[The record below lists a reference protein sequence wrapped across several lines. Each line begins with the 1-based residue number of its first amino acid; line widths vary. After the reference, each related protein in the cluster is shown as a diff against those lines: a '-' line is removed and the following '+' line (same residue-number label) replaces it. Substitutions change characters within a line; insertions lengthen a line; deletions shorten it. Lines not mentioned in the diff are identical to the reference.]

1 MENNMTDQQKADRL
15 ALIAKIAHKQKVEK
29 ATKLRIAKVKA
40 SSKTLTK
47 RVPKKARS
55 FMDIPKEGDN
65 VYAWTDASKYA
76 KTYYGETL
84 YETTRYDNE
93 WD

>member
-1 MENNMTDQQKADRL
+1 MTDQQKADRL

-29 ATKLRIAKVKA
+29 ATKLRMAKVKA

-55 FMDIPKEGDN
+55 FMEVPKETN
-65 VYAWTDASKYA
+65 IYAWTDASKYA
-76 KTYYGETL
+76 KEYYGETL

>member
-1 MENNMTDQQKADRL
+1 MTDQQKADRL

-29 ATKLRIAKVKA
+29 ATKLRMAKVKA
-40 SSKTLTK
+40 SSKTLTQ

-55 FMDIPKEGDN
+55 FMDVPKESN
-65 VYAWTDASKYA
+65 IYAWTDASKYA

-84 YETTRYDNE
+84 YETTRYDND

>member
-1 MENNMTDQQKADRL
+1 MTDQQKADRL

-29 ATKLRIAKVKA
+29 ATKLRMAKVKA

-55 FMDIPKEGDN
+55 FMDIPKESN
-65 VYAWTDASKYA
+65 IYAWTDASKYA

>member
-1 MENNMTDQQKADRL
+1 MTDQQKADRL
-15 ALIAKIAHKQKVEK
+15 KLIAKIAHKQKVEK
-29 ATKLRIAKVKA
+29 ATKLRMAKVKA

-55 FMDIPKEGDN
+55 FMDIPKEGN
-65 VYAWTDASKYA
+65 NFYAWTDERKYA
-76 KTYYGETL
+76 QQYYGETL
-84 YETTRYDNE
+84 YETRRFDND